1 MMYLFVARIRFLVL
15 LSLSVAYSQMV
26 YAEEN
31 AGGGEADRPT
41 PPNVISLRG
50 EAKEILVTA
59 DGRRGEAEV
68 AAEAEFAE
76 EDIAVEAVDSI
87 DELLD
92 RLAPFIDPDGEEP
105 VILIN
110 GKPAGFDR
118 SILSYPA
125 EALSRLA
132 VLKPEAA
139 AHYGEPAGKRVV
151 NLVLKKHF
159 LMLNADAGVE
169 FATVG
174 GQYGGDLSLGRTAI
188 SGDTRWNVQATIGRD
203 SSLRKD
209 ARDIPAQDEAFDSV
223 GYIGRAGGGEIDPA
237 LSSAVGESV
246 TVAAIPGNMRSGS
259 PTLEDFVA
267 TAGLLHP
274 VDPNAFETLRSGR
287 RNASLSIGITR
298 PVGAFSVSLNLN
310 ANSSSSEGLRGLP
323 MASIVIPAGH
333 PSSPFANDIVLTRP
347 FSGERALRT
356 DNSSESLSASLTLN
370 GRIEDWRTSLATS
383 YSRNWADS
391 LLETGIDVEHVQQL
405 IDAAESDFK
414 PYGPWDDGLL
424 LSNRNRTRGENLSAR
439 LNVRKN
445 IVGLPAGPV
454 VLSVTANA
462 SHNRTRSR
470 QNDGGEELISVN
482 NSARD
487 QLNGQMSLSLPIS
500 ARDGAAI
507 GPLGDLTLD
516 LSFKGQA
523 MTNTRTQT
531 RFGGDMTWSPIS
543 ILRLRGSLEYAQTAP
558 SFDQLDAPIV
568 TTVNRI
574 FDYIRQE
581 IAEPVWITG
590 GNPELGRGSRQS
602 LDLSAL
608 IRPFDDQTLSLKIG
622 YRKHI
627 AKGDVASFPELAPVI
642 EAAFPERVT
651 RDPQGRL
658 VAVDARAI
666 NIARDTDSVLTTG
679 IALRLGQ
686 GRRST
691 PDADPLQF
699 SLAVNHRW
707 QLKSELLTRPGV
719 PPIDQLSNGGQSRH
733 NVSLQTTVGK
743 DGIGASLN
751 GNWSS
756 ATRIRA
762 GDDSFLS
769 EPPIVLNLSTFIEP
783 DRLLGKSEGGAL
795 IDGLKISLD
804 VRNLFNGYRRVTLD
818 DGSVPAGYSRD
829 EIDPLGRTVRLTLR
843 KKF

>member
-1 MMYLFVARIRFLVL
+1 MD
-15 LSLSVAYSQMV
+15 LSPATSRMPEVEAAPGDRASEDDIV
-26 YAEEN
+26 VT
-31 AGGGEADRPT
+31 AGRRDEADVP
-41 PPNVISLRG
+41 
-50 EAKEILVTA
+50 
-59 DGRRGEAEV
+59 
-68 AAEAEFAE
+68 AEAEFNEAE
-76 EDIAVEAVDSI
+76 IASQGADSI
-87 DELLD
+87 QELLA
-92 RLAPFIDPDGEEP
+92 RFAPFIDPSGEEP

-118 SILSYPA
+118 SILSYPT
-125 EALSRLA
+125 EALSRLT

-139 AHYGEPAGKRVV
+139 AHYGEAAGKRVV
-151 NLVLKKHF
+151 NLVLKKSF
-159 LMLNADAGVE
+159 SMLNADAGVE
-169 FATVG
+169 FATAG

-188 SGDTRWNVQATIGRD
+188 SGETRWNVQARIGRD
-203 SSLRKD
+203 GSLRRD
-209 ARDIPAQDEAFDSV
+209 ARDIPAQDGAFDSV

-237 LSSAVGESV
+237 LSIAVGERV
-246 TVAAIPGNMRSGS
+246 TDAAIPGNLGSGS

-267 TAGLLHP
+267 TAGLRHP
-274 VDPNAFETLRSGR
+274 ADPNAFETLRSGR
-287 RNASLSIGITR
+287 RNASLSVGIAH
-298 PVGAFSVSLNLN
+298 PVGAFSASLNLN
-310 ANSSSSEGLRGLP
+310 ANSSSSEGLHGLP

-333 PSSPFANDIVLTRP
+333 PSSPFVNDIVLTRP
-347 FSGERALRT
+347 FSGERVLRA

-370 GRIEDWRTSLATS
+370 GRIGDWRTSLGTS
-383 YSRNWADS
+383 YSRNWADN
-391 LLETGIDVEHVQQL
+391 LLERGIDVEHVQQL
-405 IDAAESDFK
+405 IDAAEPDFN
-414 PYGPWDDGLL
+414 PYGPWEDSLL
-424 LSNRNRTRGENLSAR
+424 LSNRNRARGESLSAR

-445 IVGLPAGPV
+445 IVGLPAGQV
-454 VLSVTANA
+454 VLSAAANA

-470 QNDGGEELISVN
+470 QNDSGGELLSVN
-482 NSARD
+482 NSGRD

-531 RFGGDMTWSPIS
+531 RFGGDMIWSPIS
-543 ILRLRGSLEYAQTAP
+543 ILRLRGSFEFAQTAP

-574 FDYIRQE
+574 FDYTRQE

-590 GNPELGRGSRQS
+590 GNPALGRGSRQS
-602 LDLSAL
+602 LDLRAL

-627 AKGDVASFPELAPVI
+627 AKGDVASFPELTPVI

-651 RDPQGRL
+651 RDAQGRL
-658 VAVDARAI
+658 IAVDARAI
-666 NIARDTDSVLTTG
+666 NIVRDTDSVLTTG
-679 IALRLGQ
+679 IALRLRQ
-686 GRRST
+686 GWRST
-691 PDADPLQF
+691 SDTDPLQF

-707 QLKSELLTRPGV
+707 QLKSELLTRLGV

-733 NVSLQTTVGK
+733 NVSVQATVGK
-743 DGIGASLN
+743 AGIGASLN

-762 GDDSFLS
+762 GDDSFVS

-795 IDGLKISLD
+795 IDGLKISFD

>member
-1 MMYLFVARIRFLVL
+1 MGGVEAGWV
-15 LSLSVAYSQMV
+15 SQGTAQPDV
-26 YAEEN
+26 SGIASDPL
-31 AGGGEADRPT
+31 GDPGD
-41 PPNVISLRG
+41 I
-50 EAKEILVTA
+50 IVTA
-59 DGRRGEAEV
+59 DRRRGEAEV
-68 AAEAEFAE
+68 AAETEFDEAE
-76 EDIAVEAVDSI
+76 IASQDADSI
-87 DELLD
+87 QELLD
-92 RLAPFIDPDGEEP
+92 RLAPFIDPSGEEP

-110 GKPAGFDR
+110 GEPVGFER

-125 EALSRLA
+125 EALNRLT

-139 AHYGEPAGKRVV
+139 AHYGEPTGKRVV

-159 LMLNADAGVE
+159 SMLSADAGVE
-169 FATVG
+169 FATAG

-188 SGDTRWNVQATIGRD
+188 SGETRWNVQARIGRD
-203 SSLRKD
+203 SALRKD
-209 ARDIPAQDEAFDSV
+209 ARDIPAQDGAFDSV
-223 GYIGRAGGGEIDPA
+223 GYIRRAGGGEIDPA
-237 LSSAVGESV
+237 LSFAVGEHV
-246 TVAAIPGNMRSGS
+246 TVAAMPGDIGSGL

-267 TAGLLHP
+267 TAGLRHP
-274 VDPNAFETLRSGR
+274 VDPDAFETLRSSR
-287 RNASLSIGITR
+287 RNASLSVGITR
-298 PVGAFSVSLNLN
+298 PLGAFSASLNLS

-347 FSGERALRT
+347 FSGKRALRT

-370 GRIEDWRTSLATS
+370 GRIGDWRTSLATS
-383 YSRNWADS
+383 YSRNWADN
-391 LLETGIDVEHVQQL
+391 LLESGIDVEHIQQL
-405 IDAAESDFK
+405 IDDAESDFN

-439 LNVRKN
+439 LNIRKN

-500 ARDGAAI
+500 ARDGSAI

-523 MTNTRTQT
+523 MTNTRAQT
-531 RFGGDMTWSPIS
+531 RFGGDMTWSLIS
-543 ILRLRGSLEYAQTAP
+543 ILRLRGSFEYAQTAP

-574 FDYIRQE
+574 FDYTRQE
-581 IAEPVWITG
+581 IAEPIWITG
-590 GNPELGRGSRQS
+590 GNPELDRGSRQS

-627 AKGDVASFPELAPVI
+627 AKGDVASFPELTPVI

-651 RDPQGRL
+651 RDAQGRL

-666 NIARDTDSVLTTG
+666 NIAHDTDSALTTG
-679 IALRLGQ
+679 IALRFGQ

-733 NVSLQTTVGK
+733 NVSVQTTVGK
-743 DGIGASLN
+743 AGIGASLN

-756 ATRIRA
+756 ATRVRA
-762 GDDSFLS
+762 GDDRFLS
-769 EPPIVLNLSTFIEP
+769 ELPLVLNLSMFIEP
-783 DRLLGKSEGGAL
+783 DRLLGNSAGSAL
-795 IDGLKISLD
+795 IEGLKISFD

-818 DGSVPAGYSRD
+818 DGSIPSGYSRD
-829 EIDPLGRTVRLTLR
+829 EIDPLGRTVRLMVR